1 MAEERLQQAGIA
13 QYQAIENLAREMFGI
28 AAGAAI
34 AQWPFSCLNFDIN
47 MLILKGMCKNIPNM
61 SWLYFEKS

>member
-13 QYQAIENLAREMFGI
+13 RYQAIENLAREMFAI

-34 AQWPFSCLNFDIN
+34 AQWQWICI
-47 MLILKGMCKNIPNM
+47 
-61 SWLYFEKS
+61 